1 MLNSIPFTNFINS
14 KSTITRKLSTN
25 IQLGQRDLSA
35 RSKGKGTNLFNL
47 QTKYRKNYTN
57 FYSLQKKKKILEET
71 LYENL
76 IYTILQQTM
85 LKTMGR
91 KKIYSKSFL
100 NIVQTSII
108 LKIYHINSSTAQ
120 CLSETKAKSNFFFFQ
135 CNHMNFSPQCK
146 EILSVINP
154 VNLLG
159 HSAKRKLSEVV
170 GQQGG

>member
-1 MLNSIPFTNFINS
+1 MLNSIPFTNFLNS
-14 KSTITRKLSTN
+14 KSTITKKLSTN

-91 KKIYSKSFL
+91 KF
-100 NIVQTSII
+100 I
-108 LKIYHINSSTAQ
+108 LKVFSILFKLPSSSKYQ
-120 CLSETKAKSNFFFFQ
+120 SYK
-135 CNHMNFSPQCK
+135 
-146 EILSVINP
+146 
-154 VNLLG
+154 
-159 HSAKRKLSEVV
+159 
-170 GQQGG
+170 

>member
-1 MLNSIPFTNFINS
+1 MLNSIPFTNFLNS
-14 KSTITRKLSTN
+14 KSTITKKLSTN

-85 LKTMGR
+85 LKTMGG

-108 LKIYHINSSTAQ
+108 LKI
-120 CLSETKAKSNFFFFQ
+120 
-135 CNHMNFSPQCK
+135 P
-146 EILSVINP
+146 VI
-154 VNLLG
+154 
-159 HSAKRKLSEVV
+159 
-170 GQQGG
+170 